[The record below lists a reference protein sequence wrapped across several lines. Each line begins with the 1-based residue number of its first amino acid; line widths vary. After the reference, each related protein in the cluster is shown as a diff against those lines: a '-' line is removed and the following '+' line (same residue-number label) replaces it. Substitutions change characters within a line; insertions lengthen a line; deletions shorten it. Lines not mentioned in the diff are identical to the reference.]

1 MKNLSLYQ
9 NMEYFKNKTLI
20 ISPVH
25 PYLVSE
31 LKRLRYKV
39 EYSPSIKYIDLEKKI
54 SSQELLILRS
64 GIRIDKNIINKAK
77 KLKYIIR
84 AGSGLDN
91 IDVTTAIK
99 NNIKVFNLPNLNA
112 VSVAEF
118 AFGLIISTSRNIVKA
133 DKELRKNIWNKPNH
147 YGFQLKDKTLGI
159 IGLGN
164 IGTNIAKIA
173 KGFSMNIIA
182 NVQNKSKKRTSS
194 VKLVSLDNL
203 LKNSDFITL
212 NVPLTNDTKNL
223 LNKKNCKLLRKN
235 SILVNLSRGG
245 VVNEEVLYRLLKDK
259 LIFRAATDVFLHEK
273 RNNKLFKLENII
285 VTPHIG
291 AMTYDAQKNIA
302 KEVIKKVINFKF

>member
-1 MKNLSLYQ
+1 
-9 NMEYFKNKTLI
+9 MEYFKNKTLI

>member
-1 MKNLSLYQ
+1 
-9 NMEYFKNKTLI
+9 MEYFKNKILI

-25 PYLVSE
+25 PYLISE
-31 LKRLRYKV
+31 LKRLKHNV
-39 EYSPSIKYIDLEKKI
+39 EYFPSIKYIDLEKKI
-54 SSQELLILRS
+54 ASQKLLILRS
-64 GIRIDKNIINKAK
+64 GIKIDKNIINKAK

-118 AFGLIISTSRNIVKA
+118 AFGLIISAARNIVKA
-133 DKELRKNIWNKPNH
+133 DKELRKNIWNKPSH

-173 KGFSMNIIA
+173 KGFSMNVIA
-182 NVQNKSKKRTSS
+182 NVKNQSKKRTSS
-194 VKLVSLDNL
+194 VKLVSLHNL

-212 NVPLTNDTKNL
+212 NVPLKNDTKNL
-223 LNKKNCKLLRKN
+223 LNKKNCRLLRKN

-273 RNNKLFKLENII
+273 KDNKLFKLENII

-302 KEVIKKVINFKF
+302 NEVIKKVIKLKI

>member
-1 MKNLSLYQ
+1 
-9 NMEYFKNKTLI
+9 MEYFKNKILI

-25 PYLVSE
+25 PYLISE
-31 LKRLRYKV
+31 LKRLKHKV

-54 SSQELLILRS
+54 ASQKLLILRS
-64 GIRIDKNIINKAK
+64 GIKIDKNIIDKAK

-91 IDVTTAIK
+91 IDVATATK

-118 AFGLIISTSRNIVKA
+118 AFGLIISTARNIVKA
-133 DKELRKNIWNKPNH
+133 DKELRKNIWNKTNH

-173 KGFSMNIIA
+173 KGFSMNVIA
-182 NVQNKSKKRTSS
+182 NVKNQSKKRTSS
-194 VKLVSLDNL
+194 VRLVSLDNL

-212 NVPLTNDTKNL
+212 NVPLKNDTKNL
-223 LNKKNCKLLRKN
+223 LNKKNCKLLKKN

-245 VVNEEVLYRLLKDK
+245 VVNEEVLYRLLKDN

-273 RNNKLFKLENII
+273 KDNKLFKLENII

-302 KEVIKKVINFKF
+302 NEVIKKIIKLKI

>member
-1 MKNLSLYQ
+1 
-9 NMEYFKNKTLI
+9 MEYFKKKILI

-31 LKRLRYKV
+31 LKSLGHKV
-39 EYSPSIKYIDLEKKI
+39 EYSPSIKYKDLEKKI
-54 SSQELLILRS
+54 VSKKLLILRS
-64 GIRIDKNIINKAK
+64 GIKIDKNIINKAK

-91 IDVTTAIK
+91 IDVTTANK
-99 NNIKVFNLPNLNA
+99 NNIRVFNLPNLNA

-118 AFGLIISTSRNIVKA
+118 AFGLIISTARNVVKA

-147 YGFQLKDKTLGI
+147 YGFELKGKTLGI

-182 NVQNKSKKRTSS
+182 NVKNKSKKRTLS

-203 LKNSDFITL
+203 LKNSDYITF
-212 NVPLTNDTKNL
+212 NVPLNNNTKNL

-245 VVNEEVLYRLLKDK
+245 VINEVVLYRLLKNN
-259 LIFRAATDVFLHEK
+259 LIFGAATDVFLHEK
-273 RNNKLFKLENII
+273 KNNKLFKLENII

-302 KEVIKKVINFKF
+302 KEVIKKVIKLNF

>member
-1 MKNLSLYQ
+1 
-9 NMEYFKNKTLI
+9 MEYFKNKILI

-25 PYLVSE
+25 PYLISE
-31 LKRLRYKV
+31 LKRLKHNV
-39 EYSPSIKYIDLEKKI
+39 EYFPSIKYIDLEKKI
-54 SSQELLILRS
+54 ASQKLLILRS
-64 GIRIDKNIINKAK
+64 GIKIDKNIINKAK

-118 AFGLIISTSRNIVKA
+118 AFGLIISAARNIVKA
-133 DKELRKNIWNKPNH
+133 DKELRKNIWNKPSH

-173 KGFSMNIIA
+173 KGFSMNVIA
-182 NVQNKSKKRTSS
+182 NVKNQSKKRTSS
-194 VKLVSLDNL
+194 VKLVSLHNL

-212 NVPLTNDTKNL
+212 NVPLKNDTKNL
-223 LNKKNCKLLRKN
+223 LNKKNCRLLRKN

-273 RNNKLFKLENII
+273 KDNKLFKLENII

-302 KEVIKKVINFKF
+302 NEVIKNVIKLKI

>member
-1 MKNLSLYQ
+1 MNLSLYQ

-31 LKRLRYKV
+31 LKRLKYNV
-39 EYSPSIKYIDLEKKI
+39 TYSPSLKYIDLEKKI
-54 SSQELLILRS
+54 VSQSLLILRS
-64 GIRIDKNIINKAK
+64 GIKIDKNIINKAK

-91 IDVTTAIK
+91 IDVATANK
-99 NNIKVFNLPNLNA
+99 NNIKVFNLPNLNS

-118 AFGLIISTSRNIVKA
+118 AFGLIISASRNIVKA
-133 DKELRKNIWNKPNH
+133 DKELRKNIWNKQSH

-173 KGFSMNIIA
+173 KGFSMNVIA
-182 NVQNKSKKRTSS
+182 NVKDKSKKRSLS

-212 NVPLTNDTKNL
+212 NVPLNNDTKNL
-223 LNKKNCKLLRKN
+223 LNKKNCRLLKKN
-235 SILVNLSRGG
+235 STIINLSRGG
-245 VVNEEVLYRLLKDK
+245 VVNENVLYKLLKDK

-273 RNNKLFKLENII
+273 KNNRLFKLKNII

-302 KEVIKKVINFKF
+302 NEVIKKIIKLKF

>member
-1 MKNLSLYQ
+1 
-9 NMEYFKNKTLI
+9 MEYFKNKTLI

-273 RNNKLFKLENII
+273 KNNKLFKLENII

-302 KEVIKKVINFKF
+302 KEIIKKVIKLKF

>member
-273 RNNKLFKLENII
+273 KNNKLFKLENII

>member
-1 MKNLSLYQ
+1 
-9 NMEYFKNKTLI
+9 
-20 ISPVH
+20 
-25 PYLVSE
+25 
-31 LKRLRYKV
+31 
-39 EYSPSIKYIDLEKKI
+39 
-54 SSQELLILRS
+54 
-64 GIRIDKNIINKAK
+64 
-77 KLKYIIR
+77 
-84 AGSGLDN
+84 
-91 IDVTTAIK
+91 
-99 NNIKVFNLPNLNA
+99 
-112 VSVAEF
+112 
-118 AFGLIISTSRNIVKA
+118 
-133 DKELRKNIWNKPNH
+133 
-147 YGFQLKDKTLGI
+147 
-159 IGLGN
+159 
-164 IGTNIAKIA
+164 
-173 KGFSMNIIA
+173 MNIIA